1 MENSNN
7 TTAYLYPAIKR
18 FVGKQIHQTAD
29 RDDVVQNIFMKVHE
43 KKNTLLT
50 EEKVRAWVY
59 KIAQNAIYDYYRA
72 QKGKENRDL
81 ALVENA
87 PFAEEE
93 QPNLQACLNPFIK
106 KLPASYAQAI
116 ELSEIQEIKLQDIA
130 TQLHLNLS
138 TVKSRVQR
146 GKKMIKDMF
155 VSCCDFSINDKGQ
168 LIGEHKDPATC
179 PICN

>member
-18 FVGKQIHQTAD
+18 FVGKQIHQTDD
-29 RDDVVQNIFMKVHE
+29 RDDVVQNIFLKVHE
-43 KKNTLLT
+43 KIHALNSD
-50 EEKVRAWVY
+50 EKVRAWVY
-59 KIAQNAIYDYYRA
+59 KIAQNAIYDFYRA
-72 QKGKENRDL
+72 QKGKENIDFARMEDI
-81 ALVENA
+81 
-87 PFAEEE
+87 PFAAVET
-93 QPNLQACLNPFIK
+93 PNLQGCLHPFIQ

-116 ELSEIQEIKLQDIA
+116 ELSEIQEMKLQDIA
-130 TQLHLNLS
+130 TLLQVNLS

-155 VSCCDFSINDKGQ
+155 VSCCDFSINDKGK

-179 PICN
+179 KICN